1 MIGLLQGESRL
12 VEAGWLLLRMVAICA
27 LTSDGVA
34 IGMGRI
40 ESIVIV
46 DLDKTDTLGSFLET
60 GGRITKELCGLL
72 LRT

>member
-1 MIGLLQGESRL
+1 M
-12 VEAGWLLLRMVAICA
+12 VEAGLLSLRMVAICA

-34 IGMGRI
+34 IGMGRT

-46 DLDKTDTLGSFLET
+46 DLDKTDALGSFLET